1 MGTSGS
7 KKLFFVKD
15 IGTSSFLIYA
25 KKKYILI
32 YNTMVAPIL
41 DANERYNQLVVGL
54 DNHVMEP
61 IIAFTRE
68 WDNTP
73 IEEQIQILEIW
84 CEPEPFRLTQTHT
97 ININNVPQA
106 EEYAFTWGELDH
118 VNDLGVIGRQNAVQ
132 PSLIESH
139 RNLRARLNR
148 AHRYL
153 AEAQVAAGGG
163 NVVSP
168 ELAEARADAAAAA
181 EAAAGQVGG
190 KYKRK
195 KTKKKRKKTRKAT
208 KKKKKKKKK
217 KTRRATKKRR

>member
-1 MGTSGS
+1 M
-7 KKLFFVKD
+7 L
-15 IGTSSFLIYA
+15 

-54 DNHVMEP
+54 DNNVMEP

-139 RNLRARLNR
+139 RNLLARLNR

-153 AEAQVAAGGG
+153 AGAQVAAGGAE
-163 NVVSP
+163 SP
-168 ELAEARADAAAAA
+168 ELAEARADAAAAG
-181 EAAAGQVGG
+181 GQVGG

-195 KTKKKRKKTRKAT
+195 KSKKKRKKTRKAT